1 MFILDKPYVSKYLEE
16 TALKNGYPVLNNET
30 VNELELNQDLNF
42 YCEGYAINQIK
53 EGKNPLIYCNSENA
67 IDWISKN
74 LDFTDIPRQINLC
87 KDKVQFRKLISKIY
101 PDFYFEEV
109 KTEALCS
116 VDYTKLKFPLVL
128 KPKIGFLSFG
138 VYPIY
143 NEKEWQD
150 TIQSIQTDI
159 EKYKEIFPKSVVNTS
174 SFIIEEMIKGDEYAV
189 DVYFDVENK
198 PVILNIYKHPFSGS
212 DDVSDRIYF
221 TSKNII
227 KTHLEKF
234 ETLFEKIGST
244 MKLKN
249 FPCHIELRV
258 NDKTAVPIEIN
269 PMRFAGW
276 CLCDL
281 AHYAF
286 NINPYVYYF
295 EQKRP
300 DWDEILSKMNDAL
313 YCFTIGDNQGI
324 KDIQNIDY
332 ENYTADLI
340 SPYSTKDGVSPN
352 KLFELRK
359 IDYKNFPIFALA
371 FVKFQNEDE
380 VSKVLNMDF
389 SKYIKA

>member
-1 MFILDKPYVSKYLEE
+1 
-16 TALKNGYPVLNNET
+16 
-30 VNELELNQDLNF
+30 
-42 YCEGYAINQIK
+42 
-53 EGKNPLIYCNSENA
+53 
-67 IDWISKN
+67 
-74 LDFTDIPRQINLC
+74 
-87 KDKVQFRKLISKIY
+87 
-101 PDFYFEEV
+101 
-109 KTEALCS
+109 
-116 VDYTKLKFPLVL
+116 
-128 KPKIGFLSFG
+128 
-138 VYPIY
+138 
-143 NEKEWQD
+143 
-150 TIQSIQTDI
+150 
-159 EKYKEIFPKSVVNTS
+159 
-174 SFIIEEMIKGDEYAV
+174 
-189 DVYFDVENK
+189 
-198 PVILNIYKHPFSGS
+198 
-212 DDVSDRIYF
+212 
-221 TSKNII
+221 
-227 KTHLEKF
+227 
-234 ETLFEKIGST
+234 

-300 DWDEILSKMNDAL
+300 DWDEILSKMDDGL
-313 YCFTIGDNQGI
+313 YCFTIGDTQGV
-324 KDIQNIDY
+324 KDIKIV
-332 ENYTADLI
+332 NYKAYSDDLI
-340 SPYSTKDGVSPN
+340 SPNSAKDSASFN

>member
-1 MFILDKPYVSKYLEE
+1 MFILDKPYVSSYLVD
-16 TALKNGYPVLNNET
+16 TALKYGYPVLKNAA
-30 VNELELNQDLNF
+30 VDDLELNQELNF
-42 YCEGYAINQIK
+42 YCEGFAANQIK
-53 EGKNPLIYCNSENA
+53 EGKDNLVYCNSENA
-67 IDWISKN
+67 IDWITKN
-74 LDFTDIPRQINLC
+74 LDSTDIPRQISLC
-87 KDKVQFRKLISKIY
+87 EDKVQFRKLISKIY
-101 PDFYFEEV
+101 PDFYFEEID
-109 KTEALCS
+109 TEALCS
-116 VDYTKLKFPLVL
+116 VDYTKLKFPVVL

-143 NEKEWQD
+143 NEKEWQN
-150 TIQSIQTDI
+150 TIQTIKTDI

-174 SFIIEEMIKGDEYAV
+174 SFIIEEMIEGDEYAV
-189 DVYFDVENK
+189 DVYFNAENK

-212 DDVSDRIYF
+212 NDVSDRIYF

-300 DWDEILSKMNDAL
+300 DWDEILSKMDDGL
-313 YCFTIGDNQGI
+313 YCFTIGDNQGV
-324 KDIQNIDY
+324 KDIKNV
-332 ENYTADLI
+332 NYKAYSDDLI
-340 SPYSTKDGVSPN
+340 SPNSAKDSASFN